1 MKDFNLRILEADS
14 VFYNGKCLSMVVPTT
29 DGMYGI
35 QAGHTNMVA
44 AVTIGVIKFVTDE
57 SIEHYASVSGG
68 LIKVEKGD
76 VTILAQS
83 VEDADEIDINM
94 ARQTIEEMREI
105 INTAKSVE
113 ERKMA
118 DARMER
124 AINRLKISKR
134 YGKNG

>member
-57 SIEHYASVSGG
+57 SIERYASVSGG

>member
-57 SIEHYASVSGG
+57 SIERYASVSGG

-83 VEDADEIDINM
+83 VEDANEIDINM